1 MFLDNYQILPKS
13 NLEVFFC
20 IRRGKRRPIRW
31 YRAPETESKEIMG
44 IDLYAG
50 FDAKMP
56 SEWESWL
63 RHRRDEPPTE
73 DQIRR
78 SLALSELK
86 KMNAAK
92 LEMERIEELKT
103 DGRYD
108 GPEVKP
114 MDHEKAF
121 YPKYDDYEVN
131 PGDLETKKD
140 RWASYK
146 NPYLPD
152 DHQHTRKK

>member
-1 MFLDNYQILPKS
+1 
-13 NLEVFFC
+13 
-20 IRRGKRRPIRW
+20 
-31 YRAPETESKEIMG
+31 
-44 IDLYAG
+44 
-50 FDAKMP
+50 
-56 SEWESWL
+56 
-63 RHRRDEPPTE
+63 
-73 DQIRR
+73 
-78 SLALSELK
+78 
-86 KMNAAK
+86 
-92 LEMERIEELKT
+92 
-103 DGRYD
+103 
-108 GPEVKP
+108 

>member
-103 DGRYD
+103 D
-108 GPEVKP
+108 VSL
-114 MDHEKAF
+114 AS
-121 YPKYDDYEVN
+121 
-131 PGDLETKKD
+131 LE
-140 RWASYK
+140 
-146 NPYLPD
+146 
-152 DHQHTRKK
+152 